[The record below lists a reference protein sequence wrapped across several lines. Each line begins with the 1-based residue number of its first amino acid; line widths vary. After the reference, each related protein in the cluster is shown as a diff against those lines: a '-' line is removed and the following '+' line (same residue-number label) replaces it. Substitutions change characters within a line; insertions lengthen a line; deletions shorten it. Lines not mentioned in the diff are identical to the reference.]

1 MASYC
6 AKYLPKYLKS
16 LDEYKRGQFEEA
28 LKKLFL
34 KFDESL
40 LTPESQKELSDIRDM
55 VSKNN
60 SVKAADDQKNPA
72 EAAIEEEEDMEED
85 DIVYEEGEKVG
96 GATYQSET
104 DALYD
109 EACMPIEEVLKRY
122 SSTECKVRKALRKK
136 GVIKPGP
143 SPMIT
148 APGSSST
155 TTCIETRR
163 NLLAE
168 EDGITPKKPLD
179 FAKQEELDINEIKQ
193 NSHPEGD
200 LSTIP
205 HDPQEYDEA
214 SNLGDVNDS
223 QRSTSACDQS
233 SLHTSEVLSKSLV
246 TTSTSILESTTTS
259 AAASHSTVTTS
270 TIKTVVTNTGLAVPT
285 NAVNLPDTPSKLKLN
300 KEEIKLSPIQNK
312 SMSSSSLLIDADN
325 SSDAHHI
332 KDQVSVWP
340 MLYNAAL

>member
-6 AKYLPKYLKS
+6 AKYLPNYLKS
-16 LDEYKRGQFEEA
+16 LDEYKRGEFEDA

-40 LTPESQKELSDIRDM
+40 LSPESQKELSEIRDM

-60 SVKAADDQKNPA
+60 SIKEGGEEKKDDAK
-72 EAAIEEEEDMEED
+72 EENDMEED
-85 DIVYEEGEKVG
+85 VEYEDEEKVG
-96 GATYQSET
+96 SATYQSET

-109 EACMPIEEVLKRY
+109 EACMPLEEVLKRY

-148 APGSSST
+148 APGSSSI
-155 TTCIETRR
+155 TCIETRR

-168 EDGITPKKPLD
+168 DATPKKPVD

-193 NSHPEGD
+193 NSHEVCS
-200 LSTIP
+200 LP

-214 SNLGDVNDS
+214 SNLV
-223 QRSTSACDQS
+223 
-233 SLHTSEVLSKSLV
+233 
-246 TTSTSILESTTTS
+246 ILLF
-259 AAASHSTVTTS
+259 
-270 TIKTVVTNTGLAVPT
+270 I
-285 NAVNLPDTPSKLKLN
+285 
-300 KEEIKLSPIQNK
+300 EI
-312 SMSSSSLLIDADN
+312 LIIEN
-325 SSDAHHI
+325 ISYS
-332 KDQVSVWP
+332 
-340 MLYNAAL
+340 